1 MRTSYFALAG
11 LVPSALGANL
21 LVSHFSGSVYS
32 LSYKEGTGNG
42 NNALSIKSSVQ
53 GCGKMPT
60 WLTLDSANGTL
71 YCFDEESTGSGV
83 VSSYVVANDGS
94 LKLSGQAQTVGK
106 DVHGWLYGGEDG
118 KGFVSL
124 AEW

>member
-1 MRTSYFALAG
+1 MRTFSLAIAS
-11 LVPSALGANL
+11 LVPSAFGANL

-32 LSYKEGTGNG
+32 LSYKEGTVDSDA
-42 NNALSIKSSVQ
+42 ALLVKSSVQ

-83 VSSYVVANDGS
+83 VSSYAVANDGS
-94 LKLSGQAQTVGK
+94 LKLSGSAQTVGK
-106 DVHGWLYGGEDG
+106 DVHGWLYGGDDG

-124 AEW
+124 AE